1 MNKDVLEAIRTM
13 QLNEVTEHVIYAH
26 MARRAK
32 GDNAR
37 VLAKIS
43 TEEGKHADIWSRYTG
58 CTPKPGVFKILFYR
72 ICGLLFGLTFVINLM
87 EAGEEAAQVEYARI
101 AEDVPEALDIYKEE
115 EEHERAYRDGR
126 R

>member
-43 TEEGKHADIWSRYTG
+43 TE
-58 CTPKPGVFKILFYR
+58 
-72 ICGLLFGLTFVINLM
+72 
-87 EAGEEAAQVEYARI
+87 
-101 AEDVPEALDIYKEE
+101 
-115 EEHERAYRDGR
+115 
-126 R
+126 